1 MKHPPILETERL
13 VLRPF
18 QISAAARVKA
28 LAAAPEIYRMTL
40 NIPHPYEDGMAEKWI
55 ATHASQFYE
64 GSGVNL
70 AVTLKADGILIGAIG
85 LDATPRHQRA
95 ELGYWIGVPYWGN
108 GYCTE
113 AAVAVVRYGFTVM
126 NYHKIT
132 SSHMEGNPASGRVMQ
147 KAGMR
152 REGALVDEVV
162 KDGRYHTM
170 IVYGI
175 INSEQGHAADTAIEA
190 ACGGAGSAASST
202 PTGAAA
208 T

>member
-1 MKHPPILETERL
+1 MKHPPVLETERL

-18 QISAAARVKA
+18 QLSDAARVKA
-28 LAAAPEIYRMTL
+28 LAGAFEIYRTTL

-64 GSGVNL
+64 GSSVNL

-85 LDATPRHQRA
+85 LDATLRHQRT

-152 REGALVDEVV
+152 REGVLIDEVV
-162 KDGRYHTM
+162 KDRRYHTM

-175 INSEQGHAADTAIEA
+175 INRAQRGAAPGENAAADA
-190 ACGGAGSAASST
+190 
-202 PTGAAA
+202 
-208 T
+208 